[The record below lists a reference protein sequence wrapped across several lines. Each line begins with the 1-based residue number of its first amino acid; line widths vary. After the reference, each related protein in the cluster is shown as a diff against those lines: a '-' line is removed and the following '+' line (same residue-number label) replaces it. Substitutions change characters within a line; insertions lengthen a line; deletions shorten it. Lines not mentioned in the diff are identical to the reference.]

1 VTAIQRILCRVSMAS
16 LLTLIPAG
24 QQAMAGRLTVHEFIL
39 ANGLKVLLV
48 EEPKAPVITVQI
60 WYKVGSRNEVMGRA
74 GLSHMLEHMMFKGTP
89 EYGKGAFSKII
100 EKNGGNDN
108 AFTSQDYTAYFEN
121 LAADKLGLAL
131 EMEADRMKGLLL
143 DEKEFKLEREVVKE
157 ERRLRVEDV
166 PMAYLVEE
174 MYAQAFMEHP
184 YHWPIIGWFND
195 LNAMTREDLKA
206 YYDKYYAPNNAT
218 LVIVGDIKPEIALP
232 LIKKYFEGIPQGSPP
247 PPPSIAE
254 LPQKGERRIVV
265 KREAQLPFIYFGY
278 KVPNFKSS
286 DVHALAVLENILSTG
301 KSARLYDALVYRKK
315 LALQVGA
322 GYNELA
328 ADPELFTFY
337 ATVRP
342 GVKVTD
348 VEKAV
353 LAEIERLKKEPPT
366 DRELQKAKNQV
377 EARYLFEHDSVFRQ
391 AMLLGTAETTGAGW
405 KYVADYVDKIRGVTK
420 EDVHRVARQYL
431 TEDSRTVGI
440 LVPLPAKPEGAH
452 GAGGAR

>member
-1 VTAIQRILCRVSMAS
+1 MTALQRILCGVTVAS
-16 LLTLIPAG
+16 LLAFIPAG
-24 QQAMAGRLTVHEFIL
+24 QQAMAGRLMVQEFTL
-39 ANGLKVLLV
+39 GNGLKVLLV
-48 EEPKAPVITVQI
+48 EEHKAPVITVQI

-89 EYGKGAFSKII
+89 KYGKGEFSKII

-121 LAADKLGLAL
+121 LAADKLELAL

-166 PMAYLVEE
+166 PMAYLVEQ
-174 MYAQAFMEHP
+174 MYAQAFMVHP

-195 LNAMTREDLKA
+195 LDAMTREDLKT
-206 YYDKYYAPNNAT
+206 YYEKYYAPNNAT
-218 LVIVGDIKPEIALP
+218 LVIVGAVKAETALP
-232 LIKKYFEGIPQGSPP
+232 LIKKYFEGIPKGSLPQ
-247 PPPSIAE
+247 PPSIVE
-254 LPQKGERRIVV
+254 PEQKGERRIVV
-265 KREAQLPFIYFGY
+265 KRETQLPFIYFGY
-278 KVPNFKSS
+278 KVPNFKSP

-337 ATVRP
+337 ATVKPAVRIAA
-342 GVKVTD
+342 
-348 VEKAV
+348 VERAV
-353 LAEIERLKKEPPT
+353 LAEIDRLKKEPPT
-366 DRELQKAKNQV
+366 DHELQKAKNQV
-377 EARYLFEHDSVFRQ
+377 EARYLFEQDSVFRQ
-391 AMLLGTAETTGAGW
+391 AMLLGTAETVGAGW
-405 KYVADYVDKIRGVTK
+405 QYVADYVDKLRGITA
-420 EDVHRVARQYL
+420 EDVHRVAKKYL
-431 TEDSRTVGI
+431 NEDARTVGI
-440 LVPLPAKPEGAH
+440 LIPVPSRSERAEATEGA
-452 GAGGAR
+452 R